1 MQTIR
6 EIKDSKELN
15 HMIRIGKKEKRNG
28 SYLKTIEN
36 EIMHLERRKRLTES
50 MWINKIK
57 EALIT
62 VPTDEMVHTKKSMMS
77 QKTEALEKIQSDLD
91 FWQEELSQERK
102 RSQPPHRLLKRKIK
116 KRSDTKAEA
125 LILEY
130 INRVAENPK
139 LSVVAMGTAVAKEKV
154 AYDLEL
160 PVSQVENIFRKLNRE
175 GILSQRNHRYA
186 HDTNRNPIFYGSD
199 SGWASDYYMI
209 LNQEKKE
216 NDNEKDS
223 KCQGKF

>member
-1 MQTIR
+1 MQTIM

-15 HMIRIGKKEKRNG
+15 HMIRIGKKEKRKG
-28 SYLKTIEN
+28 PYLKTIED
-36 EIMHLERRKRLTES
+36 EIMHLERKKRLTEA
-50 MWINKIK
+50 MWTNKMK

-62 VPTDEMVHTKKSMMS
+62 VPTDEMVHIKEYMMK
-77 QKTEALEKIQSDLD
+77 QKTEALELIQSDLE
-91 FWQEELSQERK
+91 FWKKELNQERK
-102 RSQPPHRLLKRKIK
+102 RPQPPHRLLKRKIK
-116 KRSDTKAEA
+116 KRSDAKAEE
-125 LILEY
+125 LILDY

-139 LSVVAMGTAVAKEKV
+139 LSVVAMGPAVAKEGV
-154 AYDLEL
+154 AHALEL

-209 LNQEKKE
+209 LNQAKKE
-216 NDNEKDS
+216 NNDEKDS
-223 KCQGKF
+223 KCQGKL

>member
-15 HMIRIGKKEKRNG
+15 HMIRIGKKEKRKG

-50 MWINKIK
+50 MWTNKIK

-77 QKTEALEKIQSDLD
+77 QKTEDLEKIQSDLD

-102 RSQPPHRLLKRKIK
+102 RPQPPHRLLKRKIK

-139 LSVVAMGTAVAKEKV
+139 LSVVAMGPAVAKEKV

-175 GILSQRNHRYA
+175 GIISQRNHRYA

>member
-1 MQTIR
+1 MQTIM
-6 EIKDSKELN
+6 EIKDLKELN
-15 HMIRIGKKEKRNG
+15 HMIRIGKKEKRKG
-28 SYLKTIEN
+28 LYLKTIED
-36 EIMHLERRKRLTES
+36 EIMHLERKKRLTES
-50 MWINKIK
+50 MWINKMK

-62 VPTDEMVHTKKSMMS
+62 VPTDEMVHTKISMTS
-77 QKTEALEKIQSDLD
+77 QKTEALEKIQSELD
-91 FWQEELSQERK
+91 CWQEELNQERK
-102 RSQPPHRLLKRKIK
+102 RPQPPHRLLKRKIK
-116 KRSDTKAEA
+116 KRSDAKAEE